1 MAHAKLS
8 PSGAARWMRCPG
20 SVVLEAKYPD
30 SSSVFADEGT
40 AAHWLAATCLEDK
53 TSAADFIGE
62 KIRVGDRA
70 FEVDRNMAR
79 FVQDYV
85 DYVRE
90 EADGGTLLIEQK
102 VPIGHVTGEDGATGT
117 SDAVIVKGRTV
128 KVIDLK
134 YGMGVRVE
142 AEYNEQASFY
152 ALGVVEDLSMLYD
165 FDTIEMH
172 IHMPRLEHVTVWSI
186 TREQLDDFAAGA
198 ARAAQDVRDAEA
210 DGADAPQFAY
220 EYLQAGEKQC
230 KFCRAKV
237 DCPAYVKDIS
247 EVLVGEVATAAD
259 FAALLSNG
267 VENVTKETGDNFLS
281 ISMSKVDAVEQ
292 WCKAVRAEVERRLTS
307 NQPVEGWK
315 LVAGKRG
322 NRQWSS
328 EAEVEKTLKG
338 FRLKLDEIY
347 EKSLISP
354 ATADKMFKK
363 QDPKRWAK
371 LEKLITQKDGKPS
384 VAPASDPRPAVA
396 IVATAE
402 DFASL
407 I

>member
-20 SVVLEAKYPD
+20 SVILESKFPD

-53 TSAADFIGE
+53 TDTSDYIGE
-62 KIRVGDRA
+62 KIRVGERS
-70 FEVDRNMAR
+70 FEVDKNMAR

-90 EADGGTLLIEQK
+90 EAEGGTLLVEQK
-102 VPIGHVTGEDGATGT
+102 VSIGHITGEEDATGT

-128 KVIDLK
+128 KVVDLK

-142 AEYNEQASFY
+142 AENNEQAQFY
-152 ALGVVEDLSMLYD
+152 ALGVVEDLSMLFD

-172 IHMPRLEHVTVWSI
+172 IHMPRLEHVTTWSI
-186 TREQLDDFAAGA
+186 SRAQLEEFAQA
-198 ARAAQDVRDAEA
+198 AAKAASDVRDAEA
-210 DGADAPQFAY
+210 DGADASHFVN

-230 KFCRAKV
+230 KFCRAKAT
-237 DCPAYVKDIS
+237 CPAYIADIS
-247 EVLVGEVATAAD
+247 EVLVGETATAED
-259 FAALLSNG
+259 FADLLGNG
-267 VENVTKETGDNFLS
+267 VDVVNNETGDNFLS
-281 ISMSKVDAVEQ
+281 IAMSKVDAVEQ

-307 NQPVEGWK
+307 GLPVEGYK

-322 NRQWSS
+322 NRQWTS
-328 EAEVEKTLKG
+328 ESDVEKMLKG

-363 QDPKRWAK
+363 QDPKRWEK

-384 VAPASDPRPAVA
+384 VAPASDPRAPVS

-407 I
+407 L